1 MPRDIVLAGLPRG
14 GTTLACVLLNRF
26 GNTAALNEP
35 FSIPRLAAQ
44 PGRAELIK
52 CLKNEFGAQRDS
64 LLSSGS
70 ALSVGVNKK
79 LVTNT
84 IAHQRD
90 ETGLRPHQA
99 PLQQVEFPQ
108 NLTQDF
114 TLVAKH
120 PNAFSVLLPTL
131 LGDFECFAVV
141 RNPLAVLLSWNSTKL
156 PLRQGRVPAAEL
168 FDPDLRS
175 RLENLTEISDR
186 QMGIL
191 SHYFEIYRNHL
202 SPETVFRYED
212 IVATHG
218 NCLTA
223 MVPDAPSSPEVL
235 TSKNTNPAYD
245 KSMAEL
251 LAVKLL
257 QRTADWLPF
266 YQPESISKLAS
277 ELQPSRDRQIR
288 PISRES

>member
-14 GTTLACVLLNRF
+14 GTTLACVLLNKF
-26 GNTAALNEP
+26 SNTVALNEP

-44 PGRAELIK
+44 PGRVELIK
-52 CLKNEFGAQRDS
+52 CLKAEFSAQRDS

-70 ALSVGVNKK
+70 ALSVGVNNK

-90 ETGLRPHQA
+90 DTGLRPHHA

-131 LGDFECFAVV
+131 LGDFECFAVI

-156 PLRQGRVPAAEL
+156 PLRHGRVPAAEL
-168 FDPDLRS
+168 FDSDLRS
-175 RLENLTEISDR
+175 RLEGLTETSDR
-186 QMGIL
+186 QISIL
-191 SHYFEIYRNHL
+191 SHYFAIYRNHL
-202 SPETVFRYED
+202 PPRAVFRYED
-212 IVATHG
+212 IVATGG
-218 NCLTA
+218 NCLAA
-223 MVPDAPSSPEVL
+223 MVPDAPRDPEVL
-235 TSKNTNPAYD
+235 SNKNSNPAYD
-245 KSMAEL
+245 TSIAEI
-251 LAVKLL
+251 LAGRLSEN
-257 QRTADWLPF
+257 TSDWLPF
-266 YQPESISKLAS
+266 YPPESIAALALELRAALRQSK
-277 ELQPSRDRQIR
+277 
-288 PISRES
+288 

>member
-44 PGRAELIK
+44 PGRAELIM
-52 CLKNEFGAQRDS
+52 CLKAEFAAQRGC

-70 ALSVGVNKK
+70 ALSVGVDKK

-90 ETGLRPHQA
+90 DTGLRPHKA
-99 PLQQVEFPQ
+99 PLQKVEFPQ
-108 NLTQDF
+108 TLTQDF
-114 TLVAKH
+114 SLVAKH

-131 LGDFECFAVV
+131 LRDFECFAVV

-156 PLRQGRVPAAEL
+156 PLRQGRVPAAEV

-175 RLENLTEISDR
+175 SLDVLTEISDR
-186 QMGIL
+186 QIAIL
-191 SHYFEIYRNHL
+191 SHYFAIYRNHL
-202 SPETVFRYED
+202 SPEAVFRYED
-212 IVATHG
+212 IVATCG
-218 NCLTA
+218 NCLAA
-223 MVPDAPSSPEVL
+223 MVPDAPCCPEVL
-235 TSKNTNPAYD
+235 INKNTNPAYD
-245 KSMAEL
+245 KYMAEL
-251 LAVKLL
+251 LAEKLL
-257 QRTADWLPF
+257 QRAGDWLPF
-266 YQPESISKLAS
+266 YSPESIIELAS
-277 ELQPSRDRQIR
+277 AFRAALRHCK
-288 PISRES
+288 